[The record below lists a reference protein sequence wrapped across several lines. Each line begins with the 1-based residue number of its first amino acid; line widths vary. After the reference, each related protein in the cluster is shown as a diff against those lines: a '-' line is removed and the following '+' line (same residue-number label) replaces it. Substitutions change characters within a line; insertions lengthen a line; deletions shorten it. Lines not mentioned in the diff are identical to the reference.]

1 MLFDRTFRKE
11 LARSFGVTLI
21 VLITIVM
28 TMGLMKT
35 LSLAAGGRIAPQ
47 DVLLLLGFT
56 SLGFLPIVLTLALFV
71 AVVSSLGRLYRES
84 EMAVWQACGLPLRHF
99 VGPVFKVAV
108 PVLLTVA
115 ATVMVVW
122 PWSNAQSAQLRERY
136 EKRSDLSRVT
146 PGQFQSSRD
155 GSKVF
160 FIEREGGTNTVGRNV
175 FILGKSPKS
184 ESVTTAAEG
193 EIAWDGD
200 DRLLVLR
207 HGQRADTDSEQLA
220 HSLARFDE
228 YRVVADRQ
236 AMRAIDELP
245 PKAMASTALLA
256 SAEPRHRGELA
267 WRIGMVIG
275 AANFVLLGVGLAASN
290 PRRPNSWSLLLALL
304 VFVVYFNLIG
314 LSKSWVEKE
323 KLSLVGALLRVHGP
337 ALGLG
342 LSLLLWRDEAIRFTG
357 LLMRRSQGTPT

>member
-35 LSLAAGGRIAPQ
+35 LSLAAGGRVAPQ
-47 DVLLLLGFT
+47 DVLLMLGYT
-56 SLGFLPIVLTLALFV
+56 SVGFLPIVLTLALFV
-71 AVVSSLGRLYRES
+71 AVVASLGRLYRES
-84 EMAVWQACGLPLRHF
+84 EMAVWQACGMPLRRF
-99 VGPVFKVAV
+99 VGPVFKVAL
-108 PVLLTVA
+108 PVLIVIA
-115 ATVMVVW
+115 ATVMMVW

-136 EKRSDLSRVT
+136 EKRGDLSRVT
-146 PGQFQSSRD
+146 PGQFQSSKD

-160 FIEREGGTNTVGRNV
+160 FIEREGEPSNVGRNV
-175 FILGKSPKS
+175 FILGESARS

-193 EIAWDGD
+193 EILWEGD
-200 DRLLVLR
+200 DRVLALR
-207 HGQRADTDSEQLA
+207 HGQRAETDAKQQA
-220 HSLARFDE
+220 HSLARFEE

-245 PKAMASTALLA
+245 PKAMGSLALLA
-256 SAEPRHRGELA
+256 SAEARHRGELG
-267 WRIGMVIG
+267 WRVGMVLG
-275 AANFVLLGVGLAASN
+275 AANFVLLGIGLAASN

-304 VFVVYFNLIG
+304 VFIVYFNLIG

-323 KLSLVGALLRVHGP
+323 KLSLTEALLRVHGP

-342 LSLLLWRDEAIRFTG
+342 LALLLWRDEAIRLTS
-357 LLMRRSQGTPT
+357 LLMRRPKAAAA